1 MFLKM
6 LLEKTPELHE
16 SGTFHR
22 TPILSVAA
30 LFDPGGFASEFA
42 QVIDFSPA
50 HSAVSNNFYFVD
62 DGRMKREDTLNPNTV

>member
-30 LFDPGGFASEFA
+30 LLNPRGFAPEFA
-42 QVIDFSPA
+42 QVINFSPA
-50 HSAVSNNFYFVD
+50 NPAASNDFDFVD